1 MGEVIRAGIH
11 QIDSWKT
18 FIESNFLTIAKEF
31 QKYTNQS
38 LPREFYNFDSSR
50 MHYAVVA
57 GRREHFSDNTRILQR
72 RLEHQQNI
80 KLLHYDNLLD
90 DAMRLIGHQTY

>member
-1 MGEVIRAGIH
+1 
-11 QIDSWKT
+11 
-18 FIESNFLTIAKEF
+18 
-31 QKYTNQS
+31 
-38 LPREFYNFDSSR
+38 

-72 RLEHQQNI
+72 RLERAQNI